1 MKTTIQTKITA
12 YYIIIILV
20 AFALIIGVSQNAT
33 TRYLKSNIE
42 KNLIDESKII
52 TNLLIDEIKN
62 DENIEQ
68 TITEKIQNMKHT
80 IGRYNLESDINVVIE
95 LPNRVVNI
103 GKRTDFSK
111 DELDKLI
118 KLSKSKDYGTFEL
131 TAKDNMTYFVLLKPV
146 LLKENIR
153 TDSKIYLIMYVNQ
166 GEISSFVKQIR
177 RIQLLAT
184 LAFLTIALIL
194 GSFVSN
200 NLTKPLRKLNEQA
213 KLIAKGDFPKE
224 IKIESRDEIGELT
237 ESVNRMS
244 KSLENN
250 SKIQKRF
257 FQNASHE
264 LKTPLMS
271 IQGYAEGMIDG
282 IFERSDENLEIIN
295 SEVKR
300 LSNIV
305 NNISYLTKLDTL
317 NDDLNLR
324 NIDIY
329 DIIINSIKKI
339 KGLTN
344 NSNIEIKV
352 DNLIHLEISVDE
364 NQFTQ
369 ALINI
374 LSNAFRYC
382 KNEII
387 IDTIETNNHIEI
399 SVIDDGDGIQEDAVS
414 HIFERFYKGPDGHTG
429 LGLSIARSIIEK
441 HRGEIT
447 AENTLDKGA
456 KFTII
461 LYK

>member
-33 TRYLKSNIE
+33 TRYLKTNIE
-42 KNLIDESKII
+42 KNLVDESKII
-52 TNLLIDEIKN
+52 TNLLIDEIKS
-62 DENIEQ
+62 DENLEQ
-68 TITEKIQNMKHT
+68 TIAEKIQNMKYT
-80 IGRYNLESDINVVIE
+80 IGRYNLESDINVIIE

-111 DELDKLI
+111 EEFDRLI
-118 KLSKSKDYGTFEL
+118 KLSRSKDYGTFEL

-146 LLKENIR
+146 LLRDNIR

-194 GSFVSN
+194 GSLVSN

-213 KLIAKGDFPKE
+213 KLIAKGNFPNE
-224 IKIESRDEIGELT
+224 IEIESRDEIGELT
-237 ESVNRMS
+237 ESVNKMS

-250 SKIQKRF
+250 SEIQKRF

-271 IQGYAEGMIDG
+271 IQGYTEGMIDG
-282 IFERSDENLEIIN
+282 IFERNDENLEIIN

-329 DIIINSIKKI
+329 DIVVNSTKKI

-344 NSNIEIKV
+344 NSDIEIKI

-382 KNEII
+382 KNEIV
-387 IDTIETNNHIEI
+387 IDTIETNEHIEI
-399 SVIDDGDGIQEDAVS
+399 SIIDDGNGIKEDDID
-414 HIFERFYKGPDGHTG
+414 HIFERFYKGPNGHTG
-429 LGLSIARSIIEK
+429 LGLSIAQSIIEK
-441 HRGEIT
+441 HRGRIIV
-447 AENTLDKGA
+447 ENTLDKGA
-456 KFTII
+456 KFTIV
-461 LYK
+461 LDK